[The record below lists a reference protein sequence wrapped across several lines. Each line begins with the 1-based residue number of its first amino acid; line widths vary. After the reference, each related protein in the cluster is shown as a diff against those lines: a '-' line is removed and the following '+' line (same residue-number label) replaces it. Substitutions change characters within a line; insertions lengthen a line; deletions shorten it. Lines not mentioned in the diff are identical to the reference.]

1 MRTSPHQTKV
11 PLRWRD
17 GPAADDELAHT
28 LLLLEQR
35 HLDILLN
42 VDLSVDLSEP
52 VSVHSMSID
61 DELSLSIDGGF
72 VFR

>member
-35 HLDILLN
+35 HLNTLAQMAVRISTTTHWKSPSGR
-42 VDLSVDLSEP
+42 VD
-52 VSVHSMSID
+52 MSCM
-61 DELSLSIDGGF
+61 G
-72 VFR
+72 R